1 MTAMQLQYGYGCPLS
16 IRRIII
22 KTKMSSRSFDFT
34 KSRKH
39 FSLTLFVMQKRSESQ
54 HFKLPC
60 RVFFCCVNISR
71 RKKTHCVE
79 PKSKLHHLQRKLSFS
94 LIRNQSFKINVR
106 ERFVL
111 FSQLNTCYISFLLG
125 LKVRGER

>member
-1 MTAMQLQYGYGCPLS
+1 MQLQYGYGCPLS

-34 KSRKH
+34 KSRKQ

-111 FSQLNTCYISFLLG
+111 FSQLYTLYFFFTG
-125 LKVRGER
+125 AKGPW